1 MRRGVAQLHRGIPEG
16 TTLKLTFDKTYLDTV
31 ISGENGLLKGAL
43 LGDVKVDGN
52 LLDIKT
58 FLGCFDF
65 EDAPIALT
73 VR

>member
-1 MRRGVAQLHRGIPEG
+1 MNKSFMDTLLTGEG
-16 TTLKLTFDKTYLDTV
+16 
-31 ISGENGLLKGAL
+31 GLVKGAL

-65 EDAPIALT
+65 AEEPFGLT